1 MIVASTSINLAKVVV
16 TTYVTDLV
24 PKHGYKR
31 LEVITRQTP
40 WLLCIYFYY
49 VYIVVR
55 IEYSHQYLVLFSTP
69 ALCFHFT
76 NPVPS

>member
-31 LEVITRQTP
+31 LKVITQANA
-40 WLLCIYFYY
+40 LAV
-49 VYIVVR
+49 VYIFLLR
-55 IEYSHQYLVLFSTP
+55 LYRS
-69 ALCFHFT
+69 
-76 NPVPS
+76 